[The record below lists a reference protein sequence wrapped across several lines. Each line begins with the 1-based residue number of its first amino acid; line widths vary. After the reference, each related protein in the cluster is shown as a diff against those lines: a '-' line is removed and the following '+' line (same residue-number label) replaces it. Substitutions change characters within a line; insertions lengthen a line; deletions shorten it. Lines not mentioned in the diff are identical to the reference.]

1 MKNNS
6 QKSRNYLHAS
16 ARFSRLG
23 VGSRGE
29 ETIDGSDRHVGKR
42 LNTQIFRDLKEKRSA
57 AVKKYQLKGLDTGKQ
72 TKTSSICCKRD

>member
-6 QKSRNYLHAS
+6 QKSRNYFNYLHAG

-29 ETIDGSDRHVGKR
+29 ETIDGSDRHVGER
-42 LNTQIFRDLKEKRSA
+42 LNTQIFRDLKEERSA
-57 AVKKYQLKGLDTGKQ
+57 AVRLFKHRRNI
-72 TKTSSICCKRD
+72 S